1 MHCTRCCLR
10 SSVRTPAV
18 LRRWCVVCA
27 VCGVWVCALYGE
39 IAVLPDTGYTGTY
52 CTSPHSSASALCAV
66 VSSQCDHLCPLSLS
80 SWAAAEIVANL
91 VRKMQRFV
99 RSPAVGAIR
108 QLSTKAAAAPAA
120 AVNHNP
126 PKKIPGINGRYAG
139 AVYTAASKVCTKI
152 CLLLA

>member
-1 MHCTRCCLR
+1 M
-10 SSVRTPAV
+10 
-18 LRRWCVVCA
+18 
-27 VCGVWVCALYGE
+27 CGVYVCALYGE
-39 IAVLPDTGYTGTY
+39 ISIVPDTGYTGTY
-52 CTSPHSSASALCAV
+52 CTSIHTPPSSASALCAV
-66 VSSQCDHLCPLSLS
+66 VSSQCDRSPLSSVFFPLS
-80 SWAAAEIVANL
+80 SSVAAEIVANL

-152 CLLLA
+152 CLLLAQFIFAVVIVRVHRR